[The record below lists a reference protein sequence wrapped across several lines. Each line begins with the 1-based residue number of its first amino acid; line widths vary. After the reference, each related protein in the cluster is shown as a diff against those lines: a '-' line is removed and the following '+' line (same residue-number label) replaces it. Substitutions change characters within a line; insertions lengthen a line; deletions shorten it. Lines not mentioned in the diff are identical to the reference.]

1 MWDALWMWWETLNM
15 ITLSIWKHDDTHS
28 VWWHA
33 LNVRRTLNVMRHT
46 QYDNTLNMK
55 IWGHTLSM
63 MTYTQCDD
71 ALWMWWVTPNMIT
84 LSKWMHDDAHSVWW
98 HTLYMMTRNAGAT
111 NQTRRVTSSL
121 MSQTHTV
128 IYMYIDIYRYICG
141 YIYRYRYEWAVS
153 LVRWTYTSICIS
165 QCHDTQW
172 WWHQVNAKS
181 RVMRL
186 CLEAQIHI

>member
-1 MWDALWMWWETLNM
+1 MMKPTKHDESRPVSYLRHANMMTHTQHDDIHSMWW
-15 ITLSIWKHDDTHS
+15 
-28 VWWHA
+28 
-33 LNVRRTLNVMRHT
+33 RTLNVMRDT
-46 QYDNTLNMK
+46 QYDNTFNMK
-55 IWGHTLSM
+55 TWWHTLSM
-63 MTYTQCDD
+63 MTYTQYDD
-71 ALWMWWVTPNMIT
+71 ALWMWWETPNMIT

-153 LVRWTYTSICIS
+153 LVRWTYTSIFIS

-172 WWHQVNAKS
+172 WWHK
-181 RVMRL
+181 
-186 CLEAQIHI
+186 